1 MPLETTIFGSIFAR
15 FSKAQDFASAYWE
28 RPKASDIV
36 LLDGI
41 GINQAD
47 RVFSDSRTVAASTND
62 DLDLSGALLDPF
74 GVVVTFAKVK
84 AIVIKASAANTT
96 NLTIGNGATPFIGPF
111 GAAAHT
117 IQLQPGGEINLVA
130 PQTGWTVTNATAD
143 ILRIANA
150 AGATAAYDIDIIGT
164 SA

>member
-1 MPLETTIFGSIFAR
+1 MPLETTLFGKLFAR

-41 GINQAD
+41 GFNQAD

-62 DLDLSGALLDPF
+62 DLDLSGTLLDPF

-84 AIVIKASAANTT
+84 AIVIKASASNTT